1 MMQVRCQKCGW
12 SFTLG
17 RDAINTIMEEVGE
30 SKATHY
36 TLECPKCR
44 HGIKV
49 QTRIVKRYYHPQE
62 ESSSAGEE
70 SK

>member
-44 HGIKV
+44 HSIKV
-49 QTRIVKRYYHPQE
+49 QTRRIRRFYRPAATAESADE
-62 ESSSAGEE
+62 EST
-70 SK
+70 

>member
-1 MMQVRCQKCGW
+1 MMQVRCQNCGW

-30 SKATHY
+30 SKATHH

-49 QTRIVKRYYHPQE
+49 QTRRLRRFYRPPAAAEPAE
-62 ESSSAGEE
+62 ESSE
-70 SK
+70 

>member
-17 RDAINTIMEEVGE
+17 RDAINTIMEEVRE

-49 QTRIVKRYYHPQE
+49 QTRVVKRYYHPQE
-62 ESSSAGEE
+62 EPSSADEE